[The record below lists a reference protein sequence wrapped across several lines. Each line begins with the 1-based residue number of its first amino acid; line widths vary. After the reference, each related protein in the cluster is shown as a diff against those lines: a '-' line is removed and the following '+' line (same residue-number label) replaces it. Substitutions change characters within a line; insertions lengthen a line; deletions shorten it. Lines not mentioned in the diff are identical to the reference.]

1 MAADPRL
8 TKLVQQHAHTA
19 KLMGV
24 DFVPA
29 YRVSA
34 DEPAHVVVVEPPPV
48 TAPPPKAPIE
58 DIRSAPVSRP
68 PARVA
73 ITVPEQQPV
82 TEPRAQPR
90 GTMATWKRPAQQ
102 KNEDDREYKTRAL
115 AALLDKY
122 TLDAPHECF
131 KTDHHSIVWGDGD
144 PAARLVF
151 VGEAPGEEED
161 HAGKPFVG
169 RSGQLLN
176 KMITAMG
183 LSRETVYI
191 CNVLKTRPPN
201 NATPTSHEAAL
212 CEPYLMEQLAIIK
225 PEAIVTLGLPATRT
239 LLKTEDSMAKLRNN
253 WRTLKLPDG
262 SLIPV
267 MPTYHPAYL
276 LRAYNDEN
284 RMKVWSDLWHVV
296 KKLGLKAVAKPPA
309 GAEA

>member
-1 MAADPRL
+1 MSTPALQR
-8 TKLVQQHAHTA
+8 LVQQHAQTA

-29 YRVSA
+29 YRTSH
-34 DEPAHVVVVEPPPV
+34 DEAPTNIVQVEAPPA
-48 TAPPPKAPIE
+48 TAPAPKNAVE
-58 DIRSAPVSRP
+58 DIRAVPVAKPAPRIAVTIAP
-68 PARVA
+68 
-73 ITVPEQQPV
+73 QQPV
-82 TEPRAQPR
+82 TEPRKFPR
-90 GTMATWKRPAQQ
+90 GTLADWKRPAQ
-102 KNEDDREYKTRAL
+102 KKDEDDRDYKTRAL
-115 AALLDKY
+115 AALLEKY

-131 KTDHHSIVWGDGD
+131 VTDHHTIVWGDGD
-144 PAARLVF
+144 PASRLVF

-161 HAGKPFVG
+161 REGKPFVG

-201 NATPTSHEAAL
+201 NATPTNFEAGL
-212 CEPYLMEQLAIIK
+212 CEPYLLEQLAIIK
-225 PEAIVTLGLPATRT
+225 PEVIVTLGLPATRT
-239 LLKTEDSMAKLRNN
+239 LLKSEDSMAKLRNT
-253 WRTLKLPDG
+253 WRTLKLADG
-262 SLIPV
+262 SLVPV

-284 RMKVWSDLWHVV
+284 RLKVWSDLWHVV

-309 GAEA
+309 GAE

>member
-1 MAADPRL
+1 MSTDARL
-8 TKLVQQHAHTA
+8 PQLVRQHAQTA
-19 KLMGV
+19 KLLGV

-29 YRVSA
+29 YRVTA
-34 DEPAHVVVVEPPPV
+34 DEPEQVVVVDAPPVAAPPPV
-48 TAPPPKAPIE
+48 KPID
-58 DIRSAPVSRP
+58 DIRSAPVARP
-68 PARVA
+68 SARVTVA
-73 ITVPEQQPV
+73 VPEQQPV
-82 TEPRAQPR
+82 KEPRPSPR
-90 GTMATWKRPAQQ
+90 GTMANWKRPPQE
-102 KNEDDREYKTRAL
+102 KGEDDRAYKTRAL
-115 AALLDKY
+115 AALLEKY

-131 KTDHHSIVWGDGD
+131 VTDHHTIVWGDGD
-144 PAARLVF
+144 PASRLVF

-161 HAGKPFVG
+161 REGKPFVG

-201 NATPTSHEAAL
+201 NATPTSFEAGL

-309 GAEA
+309 GAE

>member
-1 MAADPRL
+1 MSFDPRL
-8 TKLVQQHAHTA
+8 PSLVRQHAQTA
-19 KLMGV
+19 KLLGV

-29 YRVSA
+29 YRVTE
-34 DEPAHVVVVEPPPV
+34 DETERVVVVEAPPV
-48 TAPPPKAPIE
+48 VAPPPSKPIE
-58 DIRSAPVSRP
+58 DIRSSP
-68 PARVA
+68 RVA
-73 ITVPEQQPV
+73 APSRVAVVVPEQQPV
-82 TEPRAQPR
+82 TQPRPSPR
-90 GTMATWKRPAQQ
+90 GTMANWKRPAQE
-102 KNEDDREYKTRAL
+102 KGEDDRTYKTRAL

-131 KTDHHSIVWGDGD
+131 VTDHHTIVWGDGD
-144 PAARLVF
+144 PASRLVF

-161 HAGKPFVG
+161 REGKPFVG

-201 NATPTSHEAAL
+201 NATPTSFEAGL

-239 LLKTEDSMAKLRNN
+239 LLKSDEAMAKLRNN

-262 SLIPV
+262 SLIPL

-309 GAEA
+309 GAE

>member
-1 MAADPRL
+1 
-8 TKLVQQHAHTA
+8 
-19 KLMGV
+19 MGV

-29 YRVSA
+29 FRTSH
-34 DEPAHVVVVEPPPV
+34 DEPAPVVMVEPPPV
-48 TAPPPKAPIE
+48 TAPPPAQPIA
-58 DIRSAPVSRP
+58 DIRSAPATRA
-68 PARVA
+68 PALVA
-73 ITVPEQQPV
+73 VPVPQQQPV
-82 TEPRAQPR
+82 TQPRTEPR
-90 GTMATWKRPAQQ
+90 GTMKTWKRPAQEMG
-102 KNEDDREYKTRAL
+102 EDDRVYKSRAL

-131 KTDHHSIVWGDGD
+131 VTDHHSIVWGDGD

-161 HAGKPFVG
+161 REGKPFVG
-169 RSGQLLN
+169 RSGNLLN
-176 KMITAMG
+176 KMIVAMG

-201 NATPTSHEAAL
+201 NATPTSAEAGL

-239 LLKTEDSMAKLRNN
+239 LLKTEDSMGKLRNV
-253 WRTLKLPDG
+253 WRTLKLPSG
-262 SLIPV
+262 ELIPV

-276 LRAYNDEN
+276 LRAYNDDN
-284 RMKVWSDLWHVV
+284 RMKVWSDLWQVV

-309 GAEA
+309 GE